1 MAQAVLAPGGE
12 SAIVWKLQ
20 QLAESTSAG
29 TGILDVGC
37 GPASWLWRIKLEPW
51 GLDFTPSYI
60 KKYCAE
66 GRQGVVGA
74 AEALPF
80 PSRHFGTVWSIGL
93 LHHLPDK
100 AASQAVAEMAR
111 VCRSDGWVVILDAI
125 TPASPWRRPI
135 AHALRRL
142 DRGGFVRAESALSAI
157 IKLGAGKTVIK
168 EKLTYSIYGL
178 ELLVTCFQP

>member
-1 MAQAVLAPGGE
+1 
-12 SAIVWKLQ
+12 
-20 QLAESTSAG
+20 
-29 TGILDVGC
+29 
-37 GPASWLWRIKLEPW
+37 
-51 GLDFTPSYI
+51 LDFTPSYI

-80 PSRHFGTVWSIGL
+80 PSRHFETVWSIGL

-142 DRGGFVRAESALSAI
+142 DRGGFVRAEAALSTI
-157 IKLGAGKTVIK
+157 IKSAAGKTVIK
-168 EKLTYSIYGL
+168 ERLTYSIYGL